1 MNNSGLPAEMRRLV
15 SELASLPGIGEKNA
29 TRLAFHIVFKSS
41 REKALRLSESID
53 LARKGVCICETC
65 FHFSSGG
72 KCAICANPERDFSTV
87 CVVEQPLD
95 LIAIE
100 KSRGYR
106 GVYHVLHGFISPI
119 DGVGP
124 EDLKLRELI
133 MRLQTDGR
141 IKEVILATS
150 SRVESVATC
159 NFITD
164 ILKKR
169 ADRLGIKKISRLSQG
184 VPAGSEIEYLDQTT
198 LRNAIADRREV

>member
-1 MNNSGLPAEMRRLV
+1 MNGSGLPAEMKNLV

-29 TRLAFHIVFKSS
+29 TRLAFHIVFKAS
-41 REKALRLSESID
+41 REKASRLSESIA
-53 LARKGVCICETC
+53 LARKGISACEVC

-72 KCAICANPERDFSTV
+72 KCAICHDARRDFSTV

-100 KSRGYR
+100 KSGGYK

-119 DGVGP
+119 DGIGP
-124 EDLKLRELI
+124 GDLKLREFI
-133 MRLQTDGR
+133 KRLQTDKR
-141 IKEVILATS
+141 VKEVILATS

-159 NFITD
+159 NFIAD

-169 ADRLGIKKISRLSQG
+169 ADKFGIKIYRLSQG
-184 VPAGSEIEYLDQTT
+184 VPAGSDIEHLDQTT
-198 LRNAIADRREV
+198 IRNAIVEKKEI